1 MRRSEATNL
10 HPGSIEHVAL
20 DARGGATIAAITPPE
35 IRLRKSASLAALGS
49 SRGGNGREKGGN
61 GVDEGKKTMHARR
74 GRGRGREEEREDARR
89 KARGNGG
96 EGGRE
101 GRRERRKEREG

>member
-49 SRGGNGREKGGN
+49 SRGGRTDEKKEETAWTREKN
-61 GVDEGKKTMHARR
+61 
-74 GRGRGREEEREDARR
+74 DART
-89 KARGNGG
+89 AR
-96 EGGRE
+96 E
-101 GRRERRKEREG
+101 RERRSERTLDEKRGGMGSEGRNERDRKA